1 MNAAAQL
8 HAQPVDLVTPIG
20 SGIERDATVIEI
32 RLALAEYRARH
43 GKGHWR
49 VFAQPEGRA

>member
-1 MNAAAQL
+1 MNAAAQV
-8 HAQPVDLVTPIG
+8 HAQPLDLITPMG